1 MVVGTSLSSFSG
13 EDPQPG
19 LVAAG
24 GSRLRAL
31 DLETG
36 AAQQREARLPV
47 VVAPPHGRAR
57 SEFTG
62 QLLERRRVFGVLARQ
77 VPFGYAVVAGFDR
90 SLERCAQRAVT
101 PPSTIMHAPMHEA

>member
-24 GSRLRAL
+24 GPRLRAL

-47 VVAPPHGRAR
+47 VVSPPHGRAR

-62 QLLERRRVFGVLARQ
+62 PLRERRRVF
-77 VPFGYAVVAGFDR
+77 AGLDP

-101 PPSTIMHAPMHEA
+101 PPSTIMHAPMHEAASSEAR